1 MSKLVNL
8 NKARKDRKRDA
19 QKRDAEVNAAR
30 FGRSKAE
37 KQAMAAKLSKAV
49 REPLLS
55 EAYWSGRRFGT
66 SGGRASAAASGCEVA
81 TMPLVAR
88 TGDRPGR

>member
-30 FGRSKAE
+30 LGRSKAE
-37 KQAMAAKLSKAV
+37 KQAMAAKLSKAAQTLDGHKIDQP
-49 REPLLS
+49 E
-55 EAYWSGRRFGT
+55 E
-66 SGGRASAAASGCEVA
+66 
-81 TMPLVAR
+81 
-88 TGDRPGR
+88 

>member
-37 KQAMAAKLSKAV
+37 KQAMAAKLSKA
-49 REPLLS
+49 S
-55 EAYWSGRRFGT
+55 S
-66 SGGRASAAASGCEVA
+66 SSMS
-81 TMPLVAR
+81 
-88 TGDRPGR
+88 PGA